1 MFYNTKEQI
10 EKKNILISFSSED
23 MISIDYELTFAT
35 KRKHQIMVNLVEI

>member
-1 MFYNTKEQI
+1 MFYNTVEQI
-10 EKKNILISFSSED
+10 ETRILNSFSSED